1 MRSFTRSIWALGCLV
16 PVFCTAGCN
25 ITSTGIAPAAETHT
39 IEGSVFGGQQPVVGA
54 KIQLYA
60 AGAPTSGGGFGLGS
74 TPLITGALPT
84 TDINGN
90 FTITGTYTLPSTPSH
105 LYIVATGGSSAPGNP
120 ANSGIALM
128 AVLEGC
134 NGSSTLSS
142 SMFIN
147 INEVTTVAS
156 VLALQPFLA
165 APAAANFGAP
175 AMGAPVTAFGSMQ
188 NGFATANN
196 LASINSGTALM
207 HVNNYATTDYNGQL
221 VNSMADTL
229 ATCINSNTTTS
240 NLCTNLFAAA
250 LPPSSTYT
258 PTDTIQA
265 AWYMA
270 ANPTNNVSALYNMGS
285 ASPPFIG
292 LATAPTSFVAT
303 VLTSASACQSPVPLG
318 AAGNYAV
325 LAGSSVTNASTASD
339 QTVITGGNV
348 GVSPGTSE
356 TGFVTGTYTAVI
368 DNTNAAAAEGAL
380 TTAYNTAA
388 GLLQP
393 AVLPGDMSGI
403 TFTPGLY
410 KTSSA
415 VTLNSGAVTLD
426 AQGDP
431 NAVFVFQI
439 GSSLVAA
446 SGTQVILVNGA
457 QSSNIFWQVGS
468 SATLNSSTA
477 WVGNIIALTT
487 VTLGTDASLHGRA
500 MASNGA
506 VTMLSNKIT
515 IP

>member
-1 MRSFTRSIWALGCLV
+1 MRIENRNILALACLL
-16 PVFCTAGCN
+16 PVLCTAGCN
-25 ITSTGIAPAAETHT
+25 LTSTATPAIATHA
-39 IEGSVFGGQQPVVGA
+39 IEGSVYGGQQPVVGA

-60 AGAPTSGGGFGLGS
+60 AGAPTAGGGFGLGS
-74 TPLITGALPT
+74 TPLITGTLPT
-84 TDINGN
+84 TDLNGN
-90 FTITGTYTLPSTPSH
+90 FVITGTYTLPTTPSH

-120 ANSGIALM
+120 ANPAIAMM

-134 NGSSTLSS
+134 NGSTTLPSS
-142 SMFIN
+142 LFIN
-147 INEVTTVAS
+147 INEVTTVAT

-165 APAAANFGAP
+165 PPAAGNFGAP
-175 AMGAPVTAFGSMQ
+175 AMGAPATAYGSLQ
-188 NGFATANN
+188 NGFATTNN
-196 LASINSGTALM
+196 LASISSGTALM

-221 VNSMADTL
+221 VNSMADIL
-229 ATCINSNTTTS
+229 AACINSNTGTS
-240 NLCTNLFAAA
+240 NQCSTLFSNSQPASAV
-250 LPPSSTYT
+250 YT

-270 ANPTNNVSALYNMGS
+270 ANPTNNVSTLYNS
-285 ASPPFIG
+285 VPASPPFVG
-292 LATAPTSFVAT
+292 LATAPTSFTAS
-303 VLTSASACQSPVPLG
+303 VLTSPSACQSPVPLG

-325 LAGSSVTNASTASD
+325 LAGTSVTNASTASD

-348 GVSPGTSE
+348 GVSPVTSV
-356 TGFVTGTYTAVI
+356 TGFVTGTYTAII

-380 TTAYNTAA
+380 TTAYNAAA

-393 AVLPGDMSGI
+393 AALPGDMSGI

-426 AQGDP
+426 GQGDP

-439 GSSLVAA
+439 GSSLIAA
-446 SGTQVILVNGA
+446 AGTQVILVNGA
-457 QSSNIFWQVGS
+457 QSANIFWQVGS
-468 SATLNSSTA
+468 SATLNASSA
-477 WVGNIIALTT
+477 WVGNVIAYTT
-487 VTLGTDASLHGRA
+487 ITMGTDATLHGRV

-506 VTMLSNKIT
+506 VTLLSNKIT

>member
-1 MRSFTRSIWALGCLV
+1 MRRSNRTALALGCIL
-16 PVFCTAGCN
+16 PVLCTAGCN
-25 ITSTGIAPAAETHT
+25 VNNASLTPALDTHK
-39 IEGSVFGGQQPVVGA
+39 IEGSVYGGQQPVVGA
-54 KIQLYA
+54 KIQLYV

-74 TPLITGALPT
+74 VPLITGTLPV
-84 TDINGN
+84 TDSLGN
-90 FTITGTYTLPSTPSH
+90 FTITGTYTLPTTPSH
-105 LYIVATGGSSAPGNP
+105 LYIVATGGSSAPGSP

-128 AVLEGC
+128 SVLEGC
-134 NGSSTLSS
+134 NGSSALSS
-142 SMFIN
+142 SLFIN
-147 INEVTTVAS
+147 INEVTTIAS

-165 APAAANFGAP
+165 APALANGGAP
-175 AMGAPVTAFGSMQ
+175 AMGAPSASFGALQ

-196 LASINSGTALM
+196 LASVATGTALM
-207 HVNNYATTDYNGQL
+207 HVNNYATTDFNGQL
-221 VNSMADTL
+221 VNTL
-229 ATCINSNTTTS
+229 ADVLASCINSNTSTS
-240 NLCTNLFAAA
+240 TACSTLYTSAKPAA
-250 LPPSSTYT
+250 STYI

-265 AWYMA
+265 AWYIA
-270 ANPTNNVSALYNMGS
+270 ANPTNNIPTLFNMAA

-292 LATAPTSFVAT
+292 LATAPSSFVAP

-339 QTVITGGNV
+339 MTVITGGTV

-356 TGFVTGTYTAVI
+356 TGFVTGTYTATI

-380 TTAYNTAA
+380 TTAYNNAA

-393 AVLPGDMSGI
+393 AALPGDMSNI

-426 AQGDP
+426 GQGDP

-439 GSSLVAA
+439 GSSLIAA
-446 SGTQVILVNGA
+446 AGTQVILANGA
-457 QSSNIFWQVGS
+457 QSANIFWQVGS
-468 SATLNSSTA
+468 SATFNAASA
-477 WVGNIIALTT
+477 WTGNIIALTT
-487 VTLGTDASLHGRA
+487 ITFGTDAILHGRA

-506 VTMLSNKIT
+506 VTLLSNKIT